1 MPLKEVERVKRAF
14 SSQQQARLDIENLAE
29 GYDLSETLS
38 RAKLEELNNDLFK
51 RTLGPIQQ
59 VLNIAG
65 MDKGEVDEIG
75 LVGGST
81 HIPKVQN
88 IISEYFE
95 GKKASKGINPDDAV
109 AYGAAVEG
117 AILQGVSH
125 KTFDDVILLDVT
137 PLSQGIET
145 VGGVMTNLINRATA
159 IPTMKSSEL

>member
-51 RTLGPIQQ
+51 RTLDPIQQ

-65 MDKGEVDEIG
+65 MDKGEVDEIA

-95 GKKASKGINPDDAV
+95 GKEASKGINPDDAV

-117 AILQGVSH
+117 GNFTRS
-125 KTFDDVILLDVT
+125 
-137 PLSQGIET
+137 
-145 VGGVMTNLINRATA
+145 
-159 IPTMKSSEL
+159 IP